1 MPVDTKPEPKK
12 RTRRPITPETALASI
27 LVTLAK
33 LAPGER
39 QRVLRTA
46 DAWLDTESKP
56 NP

>member
-1 MPVDTKPEPKK
+1 MDTKPEPKK